1 MHIELVNVFF
11 CTQTNRKAD
20 KQQIIIDKQVNK
32 QQRHKQEKKTDKETE
47 NDQAVVKKDRN
58 AAQGKSWFFGS
69 ENKSW
74 R

>member
-1 MHIELVNVFF
+1 VHIELVNVF

-32 QQRHKQEKKTDKETE
+32 KQRHKQIDKKTDKETE